1 MISYAFHKD
10 SVSGSTVVFNFPT
23 YDNTV
28 GNPAM
33 PWTTGTPTDLET
45 LYPDIFSTLYT
56 FIGYPSADVFQYGR
70 IGFTEIITPTTADQF
85 YYLDE
90 NNYIKIKLWSG
101 FARAYFYDAQG
112 EIFSVGGLSD
122 RLVSFPTINNNLVL
136 IRNPCMNIFS
146 PNFQYDTVQAG
157 TLSGPNAY
165 GDDIKARYLAFFGSV
180 PPYTPDTDPYTPDG
194 TSETGGGGGTPDPSE
209 DITDPSLPTVS
220 AVDTGFITLFKPSVS
235 NLNSLAT
242 YLWSGGFDIDTF
254 KKVMA
259 NPMDAI
265 LGLSILPGIVPS
277 GGSSTVVIGNIST
290 GVSMPKVGNQYVKF
304 NCGSKTIKRK
314 WNAFLDY
321 SPYTRAYIYLPYIGI
336 HPLEVDDIMNKSVTV
351 KYNIDVLSGGCTAF
365 VIAGGTTLYS
375 FTGQCACSVPVTGR
389 DWTSLINGVLGAVT
403 GTVGAI
409 GSAMVGNLPGAIA
422 GAASVAQ
429 NVLSSKP
436 TIERSGS
443 MGGMAGMMG
452 IRTPYIIIERPVQ
465 AVPGKQN
472 KYIGYPSFVTKK
484 LGDVSGYTQAEIT
497 HLEAIPATLTE
508 QEEIKNLLEE
518 GVIL

>member
-1 MISYAFHKD
+1 MANWISVPLYTGSSTPNSGEIVDFGLHIGYNLADRDFALMVMGNMGGNPYYTFAKGCYYFVD
-10 SVSGSTVVFNFPT
+10 GYYYFVLAVKSTEKTWLVNNGYSYNDCGYYVTKVDGMWGSTIRRIALNMSFQTPLFESDFVYISGIGQVPAE
-23 YDNTV
+23 YV
-28 GNPAM
+28 NPAI
-33 PWTTGTPTDLET
+33 PLYFT
-45 LYPDIFSTLYT
+45 L
-56 FIGYPSADVFQYGR
+56 
-70 IGFTEIITPTTADQF
+70 
-85 YYLDE
+85 
-90 NNYIKIKLWSG
+90 N
-101 FARAYFYDAQG
+101 DA
-112 EIFSVGGLSD
+112 L
-122 RLVSFPTINNNLVL
+122 
-136 IRNPCMNIFS
+136 
-146 PNFQYDTVQAG
+146 QALNDG
-157 TLSGPNAY
+157 IWEVIPE
-165 GDDIKARYLAFFGSV
+165 
-180 PPYTPDTDPYTPDG
+180 DTDPYSPDG
-194 TSETGGGGGTPDPSE
+194 STEPGGGGGSADPSE

-242 YLWSGGFDIDTF
+242 YMWSGGFDIDTF
-254 KKVMA
+254 KKIMA

-277 GGSSTVVIGNIST
+277 GGSSTVVIGNVST

-484 LGDVSGYTQAEIT
+484 LGDVSGYTQVEIT

-508 QEEIKNLLEE
+508 QEEIKNLLDE

>member
-1 MISYAFHKD
+1 MALYVVGKLNNWSTGQDVGIYVPNNPVISLSAVTTIPEAIAQYGESFDYESTFYMK
-10 SVSGSTVVFNFPT
+10 SG
-23 YDNTV
+23 
-28 GNPAM
+28 
-33 PWTTGTPTDLET
+33 T
-45 LYPDIFSTLYT
+45 LYNYMQAYGFPHIVLVTEVITYYFSENVWIRLDPNTGSSNINITYNNPGAGVYEIRNTIGTANANEASTIYGFTANHGLFAPYNTIEEGPTTPNLNFVWRGRPKSGDTLYVKFWST
-56 FIGYPSADVFQYGR
+56 IEPV
-70 IGFTEIITPTTADQF
+70 TP
-85 YYLDE
+85 
-90 NNYIKIKLWSG
+90 
-101 FARAYFYDAQG
+101 
-112 EIFSVGGLSD
+112 
-122 RLVSFPTINNNLVL
+122 
-136 IRNPCMNIFS
+136 
-146 PNFQYDTVQAG
+146 
-157 TLSGPNAY
+157 
-165 GDDIKARYLAFFGSV
+165 
-180 PPYTPDTDPYTPDG
+180 PPADTDPYSPDG
-194 TSETGGGGGTPDPSE
+194 NTEPGGGGGAADPSE
-209 DITDPSLPTVS
+209 DITDPSLPTIS
-220 AVDTGFITLFKPSVS
+220 AVDTGFITLFKPSIS

-242 YLWSGGFDIDTF
+242 YMWSGGFDIDTF
-254 KKVMA
+254 KKIMA

-277 GGSSTVVIGNIST
+277 GGSSTVVIGNVST

-365 VIAGGTTLYS
+365 VIAGGTTLYT

-389 DWTSLINGVLGAVT
+389 DWTTLINGVLGAVT

-443 MGGMAGMMG
+443 MGGMAGMMA

-484 LGDVSGYTQAEIT
+484 LGDVSGYTQAEVT
-497 HLEAIPATLTE
+497 HLEAIPATLAE
-508 QEEIKNLLEE
+508 QEEIKTIIEE

>member
-1 MISYAFHKD
+1 MEYVIYSFTNEN
-10 SVSGSTVVFNFPT
+10 SQVIPVFIPRFYQRVALPT
-23 YDNTV
+23 YDYFTNVSYLTEHYPDFKWEITLFVSSEYNYNVLHNSIGFPNVVDVSSHVGEKWFNSNGCYIYFRSANTILFYKSDNTV
-28 GNPAM
+28 LDGL
-33 PWTTGTPTDLET
+33 TISSTGAASLPS
-45 LYPDIFSTLYT
+45 DIFFDNSYWLQY
-56 FIGYPSADVFQYGR
+56 ISYISGQLGGRAAISDYPSA
-70 IGFTEIITPTTADQF
+70 
-85 YYLDE
+85 
-90 NNYIKIKLWSG
+90 
-101 FARAYFYDAQG
+101 
-112 EIFSVGGLSD
+112 GL
-122 RLVSFPTINNNLVL
+122 NNLL
-136 IRNPCMNIFS
+136 PFWEGSS
-146 PNFQYDTVQAG
+146 P
-157 TLSGPNAY
+157 SEE
-165 GDDIKARYLAFFGSV
+165 
-180 PPYTPDTDPYTPDG
+180 DTDPYAPDG
-194 TSETGGGGGTPDPSE
+194 NTEPGGGGGTPDPSE
-209 DITDPSLPTVS
+209 DITDPTLPTVS

-242 YLWSGGFDIDTF
+242 YMWSGGFDIDTF
-254 KKVMA
+254 KKIMG

-277 GGSSTVVIGNIST
+277 GGSGTVVVGNVST

-336 HPLEVDDIMNKSVTV
+336 HPVEVDDIMNKSVTV

-365 VIAGGTTLYS
+365 VIAGGTTLYA

-389 DWTSLINGVLGAVT
+389 DWTTLINGVLGAVT